1 MDDKITKITKINA
14 DIEYLKDEY
23 EKVKMWGNC
32 PDGDLKFEALM
43 EWLSSDDNVYTI
55 EFMIKVSKAIKAI

>member
-14 DIEYLKDEY
+14 DIKYLKDEY
-23 EKVKMWGNC
+23 ERVKMWGSC

-43 EWLSSDDNVYTI
+43 EWLSNDDNVYTI
-55 EFMIKVSKAIKAI
+55 EFMIKVSKAIKSI